1 MFQSEIN
8 GFLNWKATHAPRA
21 SVNYRIWL
29 ERFRKSVPYKKLSK
43 VTIGDVVK
51 FQLGL
56 EGKYSPY
63 TVQFAMTALKGLL
76 KFERMR
82 GKSCLPPELIKTK
95 RAVAQSHRAVSEKE
109 MCAVLESIPP
119 TYLGVRDGLMLR
131 MLFDTGVRISELCD
145 MNLTEI
151 DPEKMHTSIIT
162 KKSNLRRII
171 VWSPSTHALLKYYL
185 TARYRISPEPALFT
199 TLYGTRVSPR
209 SVEMNLKRYV
219 SAAGLTVRIT
229 PHSFRHGWAHL
240 RRDEG
245 APLSFIQKGLGHAS
259 PSSTFIYEQYHDT
272 DFLERAEKY
281 LRKVSI

>member
-8 GFLNWKATHAPRA
+8 DFLNWKATHAPRA

-29 ERFRKSVPYKKLSK
+29 ERFRKSVPHKRLKD
-43 VTIGDVVK
+43 VTIKQVVE

-63 TVQFAMTALKGLL
+63 TVQFAMVAIKGLL
-76 KFERMR
+76 KFQRMQ
-82 GKSCLPPELIKTK
+82 GKMCLPPELIKSK
-95 RAVAQSHRAVSEKE
+95 RAVSRSHRAITEKE
-109 MCAVLESIPP
+109 LCSILEAIPS

-131 MLFDTGVRISELCD
+131 MLFDTGVRVSELCD

-151 DPEKMHTSIIT
+151 DPNKMHTSIIT
-162 KKSNLRRII
+162 KKNGQRRVI

-185 TARYRISPEPALFT
+185 NARYKISPEPALFV
-199 TLYGTRVSPR
+199 TLYGNRVSPR
-209 SVEMNLKRYV
+209 SVELNLKKYV
-219 SAAGLTVRIT
+219 DAAGLNLKIT

-245 APLSFIQKGLGHAS
+245 APLAFIQKGLGHMS
-259 PSSTFIYEQYHDT
+259 PSSTFVYEQYHDE
-272 DFLERAEKY
+272 DFLEKAQKY
-281 LRKVSI
+281 LRKVRA